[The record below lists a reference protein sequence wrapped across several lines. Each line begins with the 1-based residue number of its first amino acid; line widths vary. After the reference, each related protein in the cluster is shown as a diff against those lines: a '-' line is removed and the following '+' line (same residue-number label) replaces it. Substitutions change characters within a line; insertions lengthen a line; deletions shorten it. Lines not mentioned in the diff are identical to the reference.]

1 MKWSFVNFFK
11 GSFFMNKAVMMN
23 TAIEITKAA
32 AQGGHTQPWNV
43 LKEVYAALKEINQN
57 ATRDDGD
64 NS

>member
-1 MKWSFVNFFK
+1 
-11 GSFFMNKAVMMN
+11 MNKAVMMN